1 MREEIN
7 TRFDDF
13 NPFSDVFTPL
23 PETTVVEEPV
33 NPYDFITRSDNNYMD
48 ENYTIEPV
56 PGQPYFG
63 PENYRFDD
71 IMNYPLSPYHPDY
84 VPYAAP
90 TMPDIMYPTTLPGG
104 APFPGSVPEDTE
116 VPESVPEYTGPRN
129 YYTGE
134 PILNPYQPYSTDSGA
149 APLKRKITPEEF
161 GRIPAVR
168 PPTPLP
174 RPFVDES
181 DVSDKPIKRAN
192 NGGYLNKGISQLPM
206 NGQGDTLT
214 TQVFQSGFR
223 PRR

>member
-1 MREEIN
+1 
-7 TRFDDF
+7 
-13 NPFSDVFTPL
+13 
-23 PETTVVEEPV
+23 
-33 NPYDFITRSDNNYMD
+33 
-48 ENYTIEPV
+48 
-56 PGQPYFG
+56 
-63 PENYRFDD
+63 
-71 IMNYPLSPYHPDY
+71 
-84 VPYAAP
+84 
-90 TMPDIMYPTTLPGG
+90 MPDIMYPTTLPGG
-104 APFPGSVPEDTE
+104 APFPSGHPNYVPGGEDLE
-116 VPESVPEYTGPRN
+116 PESVPEYTGPRN

-174 RPFVDES
+174 RPFVDER
-181 DVSDKPIKRAN
+181 DVSDKSIKRAN

-214 TQVFQSGFR
+214 TQIFQSGFR